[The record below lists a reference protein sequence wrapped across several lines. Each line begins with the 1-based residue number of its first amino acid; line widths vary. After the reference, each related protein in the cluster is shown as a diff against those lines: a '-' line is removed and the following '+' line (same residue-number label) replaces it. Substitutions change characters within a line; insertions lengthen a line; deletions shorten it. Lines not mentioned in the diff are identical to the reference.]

1 MVARGGA
8 VTEAIEPISRT
19 VTVHGSTERAFRV
32 FTEQMGTWWPLD
44 THSISVDQGLGQR
57 AETLKVDARE
67 GGRLEEVLQDGS
79 TRDWGGIVV
88 WQPPHRVVYSWKP
101 NDHPTPPTEVDVR
114 FIPRGDRTLVELE
127 HRGWQHL
134 GDWAPRV
141 RPLYASEG
149 GWTMVLGRF
158 RVAADADPPA

>member
-1 MVARGGA
+1 VVAVG
-8 VTEAIEPISRT
+8 
-19 VTVHGSTERAFRV
+19 H
-32 FTEQMGTWWPLD
+32 PLD
-44 THSISVDQGLGQR
+44 RGRSR
-57 AETLKVDARE
+57 ARTTSGDLEVDARE
-67 GGRLEEVLQDGS
+67 GGRLQEVLQDGS
-79 TRDWGGIVV
+79 TRDWGKIVV

-101 NDHPTPPTEVDVR
+101 NDNPTPPTEVEVR
-114 FIPRGDRTLVELE
+114 FIPRGDWTLVELE